1 MDSEITVSLFQR
13 EDAPGVVRCYREIY
27 GDGFPMRYVYD
38 REEIIKRYDGLNHR
52 AAVART
58 RDGEVVGIAG
68 LFRSAPNPGLYEA
81 GQLMIRKQHRKRD
94 VSLLFSNAVFEEFP
108 RQIPVKAIFLEAFC
122 NYDASQ
128 GFAELHGLKPTGL
141 EVEWMPARLQ
151 GIELKRNISLLL
163 EFRIYEDTPHTIH
176 VHPEYA
182 GFITERAEAL
192 KIARSPETSI
202 LPGKGETIARREIM
216 ADIGIAVLTVD
227 SPGRYWTEA
236 LAAFE
241 AEAGGCAMQVKLNI
255 GRPDAPWA
263 VEQLCRRGFI
273 LGGYL
278 PLWFGQDG
286 MMFQKLRQVP
296 DFAAHKLYSEAGKS
310 VAARVEEDQRQNTAG
325 ERACNLS
332 LPVNLF

>member
-1 MDSEITVSLFQR
+1 MDDEITVSLFRR

-38 REEIIKRYDGLNHR
+38 QEEIIKRYDGLNHR
-52 AAVART
+52 TAVART
-58 RDGEVVGIAG
+58 REGEVVGIAG

-81 GQLMIRKQHRKRD
+81 GQLMIRKEHRKCNL
-94 VSLLFSNAVFEEFP
+94 SPLLSNALFEEFP
-108 RQIPVKAIFLEAFC
+108 RQIPVKAVFVEALC

-128 GFAELHGLKPTGL
+128 GLAESNGLKPTGL

-182 GFITERAEAL
+182 GFIAERAEAL
-192 KIARSPETSI
+192 KVTRSRETNIS
-202 LPGKGETIARREIM
+202 PGTSETLARREII

-227 SPGRYWTEA
+227 TPGRYWAET

-241 AEAGGCAMQVKLNI
+241 AEGTGCAMQVRLNV

-263 VEQLCRRGFI
+263 VEQLRGRGFI

-286 MMFQKLRQVP
+286 MMFQKLPQVP
-296 DFAAHKLYSEAGKS
+296 DFAAHKLYSEAGRS
-310 VAARVEEDQRQNTAG
+310 VMARVEKDQRQNTDGDQA
-325 ERACNLS
+325 
-332 LPVNLF
+332 